1 MEEEKKIEITKA
13 KKETGRFSCAKKK
26 VITKMRKNEGGK

>member
-13 KKETGRFSCAKKK
+13 KKETGRFSCVKKK
-26 VITKMRKNEGGK
+26 SDNKNA